1 MTKNLQGG
9 MAVLATSIISYLAV
23 ASAGFLNT
31 YCMRMGEMSRGI
43 KIYDEEGEYMGI
55 SKKCAEKAV
64 I

>member
-1 MTKNLQGG
+1 

-43 KIYDEEGEYMGI
+43 KIYDDNNECMGI